1 MNRNLGLSSSQRF
14 PLVAVFA
21 ICAIFLNLFPTAGP
35 PIRAQADL
43 IGQAP
48 DEMLGPGIINTF
60 TNPTSITIP
69 SSGPGT
75 PYPSPITVSN
85 IPIQVAKVTVRLNSF
100 AHTFPSDVDVLLVGP
115 QGQTAI
121 VMSDVGGSTDVNGI
135 TLTLDDAAAAP
146 LPTAALTT
154 GIFRPTNV
162 TIGDPFPAP
171 APAPGTNSALSVFQ
185 GTNPNGTWSLFVVD
199 DTGAD
204 LGSFSGGWTLSI
216 TAAISGQNTNSIT
229 IPASGMASPY
239 PSEIEIANQNDALS
253 RVLVTLTNFTH
264 TSPDDVDV
272 LLQSPSGRS
281 VILMSDV
288 GGSNAVANINISFDD
303 SAANPLPDTGTLTT
317 GTFRPTDSEPGE
329 VFPAPAP
336 SGGPIGRTLSSLNG
350 TSANGTW
357 RLFVVDDTGTNVG
370 DISGGWNIL
379 VGTTAGAISMT
390 GTGVANPYPSEISV
404 SGLAGSITKA
414 TVTLSNFSHL
424 QPDNVDILLSGPDG
438 RRIVLMSDAG
448 GLDEAGG
455 VNLVFDDDGPSAIP
469 DGGPLTSGTYRPAD
483 YEPGETYPDP
493 APPGPATGT
502 TLNAFYG
509 GVPNGIWRLYV
520 LNENGASYGS
530 IAGTW
535 TVTLQTSTSACLVT
549 ISPGVQAFPV
559 TGGSGSFNIGQPNG
573 CSWTASTSDSFISIT
588 SATAGG
594 GNGTI
599 TFTVG
604 PNQGPP
610 RTGTIDVT
618 NGVMTRSFQVQQP
631 SGCPLSLSQSTLN
644 FPGSGG
650 TGNVSVSAGDGCSWQ
665 GSTSASWIQITSQP
679 QSGNGSLTF
688 NVQANTTRA
697 ARSATINVGS
707 LAVVVN
713 QAPSRSVPFDFD
725 GDARTDVSVFRPS
738 NGSWWIARSTAGVLA
753 KQFGISTDRIVPA
766 DYDGDLKADISV
778 YRDGTWYILR
788 SSDETITI
796 NSWGTSSDIPV
807 PADYN
812 ADGSAELAI
821 FRPSSGSWW
830 ILNPNG
836 TFSSLGFGIN
846 GDIPTPGDY
855 DGDGKTDL
863 SVFRPGAQGTWWV
876 LNSSNG
882 VAAPTPF
889 GLQGDIPVAADYDG
903 DGRDNIA
910 VFRPSNGTWYR
921 STNASTNYD
930 AAQWGTST
938 DELAPGDYDGDG
950 KSDPAVFR
958 QGIWYILR
966 SASGVEILQFGTAG
980 DRPVP
985 GAYVD

>member
-1 MNRNLGLSSSQRF
+1 MKRNLRVSSAQRF
-14 PLVAVFA
+14 PLAAVLVICAVFV
-21 ICAIFLNLFPTAGP
+21 NLFPMPEQTV
-35 PIRAQADL
+35 RAQSHH
-43 IGQAP
+43 P
-48 DEMLGPGIINTF
+48 DESLGPGIINTF
-60 TNPTSITIP
+60 TNPTLITIP
-69 SSGPGT
+69 SSGAGT
-75 PYPSPITVSN
+75 PYPSTIEVSN
-85 IPIQVAKVTVRLNSF
+85 IPIQVAKVTVRLNSL
-100 AHTFPSDVDVLLVGP
+100 AHTFPSDIDVLLVGP

-121 VMSDVGGSTDVNGI
+121 VMSDVGGSADVTGV
-135 TLTLDDAAAAP
+135 TLTLDDDATAP
-146 LPTAALTT
+146 LPAGTLTT
-154 GIFRPTNV
+154 GTFRPTNA

-185 GTNPNGTWSLFVVD
+185 GTNPNGTWRLFVVD
-199 DTGAD
+199 DAGAD

-239 PSEIEIANQNDALS
+239 PSEIEITNHNDSVS
-253 RVLVTLTNFTH
+253 RVMVTLTNFNH
-264 TSPDDVDV
+264 SSPDDVDI

-288 GGSNAVANINISFDD
+288 GGSNAVSNINISFDD
-303 SAANPLPDTGTLTT
+303 TAANFLPDSGALTA
-317 GTFRPTDSEPGE
+317 GTFRPTDFEPGE

-336 SGGPIGRTLSSLNG
+336 SGMPIGRTLSSLNG

-357 RLFVVDDTGTNVG
+357 RLFVVDDTGANVG

-390 GTGVANPYPSEISV
+390 SAGVANPYPSEISV

-414 TVTLSNFSHL
+414 TVTISNFSHL
-424 QPDNVDILLSGPDG
+424 QPDNVDILISGPDG

-455 VNLVFDDDGPSAIP
+455 VNLVFDDDAPSAIP
-469 DGGPLTSGTYRPAD
+469 DAGPLTSGTYRPAD

-493 APPGPATGT
+493 APPGPVTGT

-530 IAGTW
+530 IAATW
-535 TVTLQTSTSACLVT
+535 AVTLQTSTSACLVT
-549 ISPGVQAFPV
+549 ISPSVQAFPV
-559 TGGSGSFNIGQPNG
+559 TGGTGSFNIGQPNG
-573 CSWTASTSDSFISIT
+573 CSWTASTTDSFISIT

-599 TFTVG
+599 SFTVG

-610 RTGTIDVT
+610 RTGSIDVS

-631 SGCPLSLSQSTLN
+631 SGCPLSLSQSTMN

-650 TGNVSVSAGDGCSWQ
+650 AGSVSVSAGDACSWQ
-665 GSTSASWIQITSQP
+665 GSTSASWIQITSPP
-679 QSGNGSLTF
+679 QSGSGSLLF
-688 NVQANTTRA
+688 NIQANPTRA
-697 ARSATINVGS
+697 ARSATITVGS
-707 LAVVVN
+707 LAVIVN
-713 QAPSRSVPFDFD
+713 QAPSRSVAFDFD
-725 GDARTDVSVFRPS
+725 GDSRTDVSVFRPS
-738 NGSWWIARSTAGVLA
+738 NGSWWIARSTGGVLA

-778 YRDGTWYILR
+778 YRDGTWYIIR
-788 SSDETITI
+788 SSDDTITI
-796 NSWGTSSDIPV
+796 NSWGTADDIPV

-812 ADGSAELAI
+812 SDGSAELAI
-821 FRPSSGSWW
+821 FRPASGSWW
-830 ILNPNG
+830 ILNANG
-836 TFSSLGFGIN
+836 TFSSAAFGID

-855 DGDGKTDL
+855 DGDGKADL

-882 VAAPTPF
+882 VAASTPF

-910 VFRPSNGTWYR
+910 VFRPSNSTWYR
-921 STNASTNYD
+921 SPNASTNYD
-930 AAQWGTST
+930 AVQWGTAT
-938 DELAPGDYDGDG
+938 DALAPGDYDGDG
-950 KSDPAVFR
+950 KADPAVFR
-958 QGIWYILR
+958 EGIWYILR

-980 DRPVP
+980 DRAVP
-985 GAYVD
+985 GAYLD